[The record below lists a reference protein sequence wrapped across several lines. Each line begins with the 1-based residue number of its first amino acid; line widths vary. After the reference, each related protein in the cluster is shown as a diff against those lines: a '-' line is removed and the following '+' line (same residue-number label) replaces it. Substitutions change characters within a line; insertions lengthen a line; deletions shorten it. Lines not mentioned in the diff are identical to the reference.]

1 MTERT
6 QYIGDH
12 YAHVLMDDV
21 LDEYWLMVN
30 GEVAA

>member
-1 MTERT
+1 MTESA

-12 YAHVLMDDV
+12 YAHVLPDDV
-21 LDEYWLMVN
+21 RDEYWLMVN